1 MSPLMC
7 HFPPGSLVTHFLGS
21 CCDADFYVAQVKF
34 GHMSNGAGVLVLSV
48 TGSLVTVPPNP
59 CSAAE
64 LWLVSPQGAVLL
76 GVTPHFPFSVQIHM
90 GLQIRSLLTYPG
102 VGECRLTSQD
112 GVGVS
117 LTFLPWFCAFH
128 KRPPE
133 HLCAEPSQHLSVMLV
148 FATCELSTSVVSRSL
163 QPYGLKPTRLLHRIL
178 QARKLEWVAMPSSG
192 GSS

>member
-1 MSPLMC
+1 M
-7 HFPPGSLVTHFLGS
+7 
-21 CCDADFYVAQVKF
+21 
-34 GHMSNGAGVLVLSV
+34 
-48 TGSLVTVPPNP
+48 
-59 CSAAE
+59 
-64 LWLVSPQGAVLL
+64 LL
-76 GVTPHFPFSVQIHM
+76 GVTPHFPFSVRIHM

-148 FATCELSTSVVSRSL
+148 FTTCVLSTSVVSRSS

-178 QARKLEWVAMPSSG
+178 QARKLEDGCHAILQGIVPTH
-192 GSS
+192 GSNTFLNVCCIGRRVLCH